1 MRLLAWCSAV
11 ALLGGWAVPAE
22 AQLSRETLVDDTG
35 YGTTLIHNG
44 SPDVLD
50 VQVDLR
56 HGTVTRDSITLGA
69 RADAV
74 VSPGRFQLAPGESQV
89 VRLLVREP
97 LPADSVRRLGT
108 VMTPRAARGV
118 TVVGEGTG
126 GTSAEL
132 RLATRFIT
140 KVRRR

>member
-97 LPADSVRRLGT
+97 LPADSVLRLVT